1 MSYDIYLTDPVSGA
15 TLELD
20 DPHFMRGGT
29 YQVGGTSECWLNI
42 TYNYAPYYYKA
53 TEGDSRFQDETGKDR
68 GIRGIYGKTGAAS
81 IPMLNDM
88 ICRIKEAYTK
98 DGAWTGS
105 WRKKTRYLD
114 EYGKEVEPIE
124 AIAHKIEVTKE
135 EKDVFVSEGPNDDY
149 WEPTAANAIKPLYQL
164 KALAE
169 MRPDGVWDG
178 D

>member
-1 MSYDIYLTDPVSGA
+1 MSYDISLCDPVSGE

-20 DPHFMRGGT
+20 NPHGMRGGT
-29 YQVGGTSECWLNI
+29 YQIGGTSECWINI
-42 TYNYAPYYYKA
+42 TYNYASYYYQA
-53 TEGDSRFQDETGKDR
+53 TEGDIRFRGENGTNR
-68 GIRGIYGKTGAAS
+68 GIRGIYGKTGAES

-98 DGAWTGS
+98 DGAWIGN
-105 WRKKTRYLD
+105 WRKKTRYFD
-114 EYGKEVEPIE
+114 ENGKEVEPVE
-124 AIAHKIEVTKE
+124 AIVHKIEVTKE